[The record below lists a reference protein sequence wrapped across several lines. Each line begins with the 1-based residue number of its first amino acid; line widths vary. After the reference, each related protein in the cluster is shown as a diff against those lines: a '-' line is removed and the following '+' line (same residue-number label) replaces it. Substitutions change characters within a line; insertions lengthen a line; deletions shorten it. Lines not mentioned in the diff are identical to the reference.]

1 MEGFSGAEGAAYR
14 RVLAHPALVGLGRIS
29 YGVYVLHWPLILTW
43 QRLLPATAS
52 WGLKLLTLLP
62 LLALVLGLAWLSH
75 RYFESWF
82 LRQKGRFFPTP

>member
-1 MEGFSGAEGAAYR
+1 
-14 RVLAHPALVGLGRIS
+14 VV
-29 YGVYVLHWPLILTW
+29 HWPLILTW
-43 QRLLPATAS
+43 QRLLPVTAS

-62 LLALVLGLAWLSH
+62 LLALVLVLAWLSH